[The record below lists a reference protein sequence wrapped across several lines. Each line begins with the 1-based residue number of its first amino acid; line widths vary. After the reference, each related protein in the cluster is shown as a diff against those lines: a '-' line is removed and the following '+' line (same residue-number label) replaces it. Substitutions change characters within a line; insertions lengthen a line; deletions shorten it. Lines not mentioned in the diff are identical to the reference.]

1 MLHPDVLIPI
11 SLIAGLL
18 LLVLI
23 LWLVLRRRITET
35 QEEQVRQS
43 DQLDV
48 LENKMARIEGALF
61 YGPSATWTME
71 KPETN
76 SGPGTDRPE
85 RFTGQEGLVMDGF
98 IRESILPVPC
108 GCSADF
114 WNSSL
119 GEFFTVPLAPP
130 TCN

>member
-35 QEEQVRQS
+35 QEEQVHQS

-71 KPETN
+71 NRKRTQDQGQT
-76 SGPGTDRPE
+76 GPNDSR
-85 RFTGQEGLVMDGF
+85 VKKD
-98 IRESILPVPC
+98 
-108 GCSADF
+108 
-114 WNSSL
+114 W
-119 GEFFTVPLAPP
+119 
-130 TCN
+130 